1 MPIRAEP
8 KDLATEKD
16 VNQEL
21 RWKPLKYFSKSY
33 GRPDDKKL
41 RHHCHDGDGND
52 HENLSPCAHSSIGSF
67 LGLNNTL
74 L

>member
-8 KDLATEKD
+8 KDLATEKV

-21 RWKPLKYFSKSY
+21 RWKPLKYLSKSY

-41 RHHCHDGDGND
+41 SHHCHDGDGND
-52 HENLSPCAHSSIGSF
+52 HEEPFRLVLIPASVLSSA
-67 LGLNNTL
+67 
-74 L
+74 